1 MSIRERE
8 TNLLNGENV
17 EKSPEE
23 TSPRPEP
30 LFDSDPREAV
40 RVVIMSLLSKEMSSA
55 PKRRIPI

>member
-23 TSPRPEP
+23 TSPSPEP
-30 LFDSDPREAV
+30 LFDSEPSEAV
-40 RVVIMSLLSKEMSSA
+40 RVVIMSLLSKEISSA